1 MIHIV
6 YYSESGWVSL
16 AFRGRH
22 GCGLPEQ
29 HLLQAIESAAHI
41 RLQPLRPAALDA
53 IHALGQS
60 SEPAERN
67 MGKSSCDGV
76 ITCGVATSSPI
87 GANPKEIRTG
97 APTCRVQPHA
107 SGRVERRYSS
117 RYLPRAL
124 AHALS
129 TSLVGLVIL
138 DCMGSI
144 RPIHLYGKRYRR
156 IFLPLNMRA

>member
-76 ITCGVATSSPI
+76 ITCGVATSSQI

-97 APTCRVQPHA
+97 APRVQPHA

-117 RYLPRAL
+117 RYLP
-124 AHALS
+124 HALS
-129 TSLVGLVIL
+129 TPLVGLVIL
-138 DCMGSI
+138 GCMGSI
-144 RPIHLYGKRYRR
+144 RPIHLYGKR
-156 IFLPLNMRA
+156 